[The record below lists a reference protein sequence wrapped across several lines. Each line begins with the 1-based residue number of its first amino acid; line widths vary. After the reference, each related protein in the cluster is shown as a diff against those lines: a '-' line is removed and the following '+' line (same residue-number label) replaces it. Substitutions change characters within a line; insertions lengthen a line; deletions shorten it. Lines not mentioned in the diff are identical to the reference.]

1 MERLSRAEMTVIAA
15 ALLLTAGLI
24 LYHAFD
30 AQPLTPVVETFA
42 ASLPMDVLP
51 PSSGSAQPTS
61 AQVQQREDMQAQTR
75 STTAQK
81 PAQSVAAAEKHV
93 GPINLNTASKEELME
108 LDGIGEVKAEAIL
121 TYRLENGA
129 FQSVDEL
136 LEVPGIGEKTL
147 AKLRDQ
153 VCI

>member
-1 MERLSRAEMTVIAA
+1 MERLSRTEMTVLAA

-30 AQPLTPVVETFA
+30 AQPLAPVVETFMPSPSESLAQPAPVSSAQA
-42 ASLPMDVLP
+42 AS
-51 PSSGSAQPTS
+51 
-61 AQVQQREDMQAQTR
+61 VQAQREQIPEQTR
-75 STTAQK
+75 IAVARPSVSDETVSQK
-81 PAQSVAAAEKHV
+81 QS
-93 GPINLNTASKEELME
+93 GLINLNTASQEELME
-108 LDGIGEVKAEAIL
+108 LDGIGEVKARAIL

-147 AKLRDQ
+147 AKLRSQ